1 MNNDLD
7 VNILV
12 QTFNERMAQ
21 MMTEIVIKEATIKQ
35 LTAQIEQLTA
45 QQKTVKTTKTKT
57 EDFEWG
63 KWNVKWNN
71 WNNWSNWARRK

>member
-45 QQKTVKTTKTKT
+45 QQKAVKTTKTKT
-57 EDFEWG
+57 EDFE
-63 KWNVKWNN
+63 
-71 WNNWSNWARRK
+71 

>member
-7 VNILV
+7 INILV

-35 LTAQIEQLTA
+35 LSAQIEQLTA

-57 EDFEWG
+57 DDFE
-63 KWNVKWNN
+63 
-71 WNNWSNWARRK
+71 

>member
-1 MNNDLD
+1 MNNDID

-21 MMTEIVIKEATIKQ
+21 MMTEIIIKEATIKQ

-45 QQKTVKTTKTKT
+45 QQKTVKTTKIKT
-57 EDFEWG
+57 DDFE
-63 KWNVKWNN
+63 
-71 WNNWSNWARRK
+71 

>member
-7 VNILV
+7 INILI

-35 LTAQIEQLTA
+35 LTAQIEQLTV

-57 EDFEWG
+57 EDFE
-63 KWNVKWNN
+63 
-71 WNNWSNWARRK
+71 

>member
-7 VNILV
+7 INILV

-35 LTAQIEQLTA
+35 LTAQIEQLTV
-45 QQKTVKTTKTKT
+45 QEKTVKTKTKT
-57 EDFEWG
+57 EDFE
-63 KWNVKWNN
+63 
-71 WNNWSNWARRK
+71 

>member
-7 VNILV
+7 INILV

-57 EDFEWG
+57 DDFEWG
-63 KWNVKWNN
+63 K
-71 WNNWSNWARRK
+71 

>member
-1 MNNDLD
+1 MNNDID

-21 MMTEIVIKEATIKQ
+21 MMTEIIIKEATIKQ

-57 EDFEWG
+57 DDFE
-63 KWNVKWNN
+63 
-71 WNNWSNWARRK
+71 

>member
-7 VNILV
+7 INILV

-35 LTAQIEQLTA
+35 LNAKIEQLTA

-57 EDFEWG
+57 DDFE
-63 KWNVKWNN
+63 
-71 WNNWSNWARRK
+71 

>member
-7 VNILV
+7 INILI

-35 LTAQIEQLTA
+35 LSAQIEQLTA

-57 EDFEWG
+57 DEFE
-63 KWNVKWNN
+63 
-71 WNNWSNWARRK
+71 

>member
-7 VNILV
+7 INILV

-45 QQKTVKTTKTKT
+45 EQKTVKTTKTKI
-57 EDFEWG
+57 DNFE
-63 KWNVKWNN
+63 
-71 WNNWSNWARRK
+71 

>member
-7 VNILV
+7 INILV

-45 QQKTVKTTKTKT
+45 QQKVTKQTKIKTD
-57 EDFEWG
+57 DFE
-63 KWNVKWNN
+63 
-71 WNNWSNWARRK
+71 

>member
-7 VNILV
+7 INILV

-35 LTAQIEQLTA
+35 LTAQIEQLAA
-45 QQKTVKTTKTKT
+45 QQKTVKTIKTKT
-57 EDFEWG
+57 DEFE
-63 KWNVKWNN
+63 
-71 WNNWSNWARRK
+71 

>member
-45 QQKTVKTTKTKT
+45 QQKTVKTTKTKAD
-57 EDFEWG
+57 DFE
-63 KWNVKWNN
+63 
-71 WNNWSNWARRK
+71 

>member
-7 VNILV
+7 INILV

-35 LTAQIEQLTA
+35 LSAQIEQLTA

-57 EDFEWG
+57 DEFE
-63 KWNVKWNN
+63 
-71 WNNWSNWARRK
+71 

>member
-7 VNILV
+7 INILV

-35 LTAQIEQLTA
+35 LTLQIEQLTA

-57 EDFEWG
+57 DDFEWG
-63 KWNVKWNN
+63 K
-71 WNNWSNWARRK
+71 